1 LLKPEG
7 FAVGLFA
14 GSEVAEEELIL
25 QKGDRLILY
34 SDGLVDCT
42 NATGARFTES
52 RLMDLVKAGRH
63 LPLTEL
69 VESLRQQVVTWRG
82 SSPFSDDVSLL
93 ALERE

>member
-1 LLKPEG
+1 
-7 FAVGLFA
+7 VD
-14 GSEVAEEELIL
+14 AEELVL

-42 NATGARFTES
+42 NAKGARFTET
-52 RLMDLVKAGRH
+52 RLMDLVKAGTR
-63 LPLTEL
+63 LALSEL
-69 VESLRQQVVTWRG
+69 VESLRQQVVAWRG